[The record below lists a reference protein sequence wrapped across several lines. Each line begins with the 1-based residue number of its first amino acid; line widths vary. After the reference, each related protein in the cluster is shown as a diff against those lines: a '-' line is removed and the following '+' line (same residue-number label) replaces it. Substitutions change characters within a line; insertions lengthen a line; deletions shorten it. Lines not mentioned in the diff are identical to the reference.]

1 MAAGTHVAKELPFKT
16 LNGISE
22 KQVSEH
28 FEVLYKGYVKK
39 LNEIEL
45 KLESADR
52 ALANATFSDVR
63 ELKLEEA
70 FATNAIKLHEA
81 YFESLGGDG
90 VAQGSL
96 ADAIRE
102 DFGSAELWA
111 EDLKAAGL
119 CARGWVVLAYNW
131 SDKKLHNYSC
141 DYHTHGVWGATPL
154 LVLDVYEHAYFLD
167 FATVRKKYIEAFL
180 ANLDWVAASERF
192 GNLGIAAHRAGK

>member
-16 LNGISE
+16 LDGISE

-28 FEVLYKGYVKK
+28 YEVLYKGYVKK

-45 KLESADR
+45 KLEAADS
-52 ALANATFSDVR
+52 ALANATYSDLR

-90 VAQGSL
+90 VPFGAL
-96 ADAIRE
+96 AGAMAE
-102 DFGSAELWA
+102 DFGSVENWST
-111 EDLKAAGL
+111 DLKAAGIG
-119 CARGWVVLAYNW
+119 ARGWVVLAYDW
-131 SDKKLHNYSC
+131 DGKKLHNYSC

-167 FATVRKKYIEAFL
+167 FATGRKKYIEAFL
-180 ANLDWVAASERF
+180 ANLDWKAANERF
-192 GNLGIAAHRAGK
+192 EKLGIASHRAKK